1 MCDAAVRT
9 IATLSGTQLVKGE
22 VRPAGTG
29 VSLPAA
35 LTLGAEGPK
44 LVRGRVYMRVA
55 RKQAGTQKL
64 ELAACKTLA
73 KALKTQNRHRN
84 GKGLGSQQFTTQ
96 IVPPAIATASCDS
109 CGVIC
114 HHHHKAALTL
124 PPQHSSPSGTAQK
137 TDAPHPHNNN
147 QSSTAPLRSLA
158 DGRAARRRRADRAVQ
173 LPLRA
178 EMRAARLRGDLH
190 GAH

>member
-1 MCDAAVRT
+1 MLPCARLPPSA
-9 IATLSGTQLVKGE
+9 TQLVKGE
-22 VRPAGTG
+22 VGPAGTG

-109 CGVIC
+109 CG
-114 HHHHKAALTL
+114 L
-124 PPQHSSPSGTAQK
+124 PPSHSLSKWHS
-137 TDAPHPHNNN
+137 DAPHPHER
-147 QSSTAPLRSLA
+147 SERSGTAPLRA
-158 DGRAARRRRADRAVQ
+158 VAHRRAARRRRAHRAVQ
-173 LPLRA
+173 LLVR
-178 EMRAARLRGDLH
+178 EEVRAARLRGEVH